1 MGLILIIS
9 AKKNTIKKSICIRIG
24 LFFMKIYEHFRECS
38 GVKEASDK
46 ILNKY
51 KEDEKKV
58 EIIDENM
65 PRFVSETERILNRN
79 RYLEGRVTYMF
90 NELIDIKQYAN
101 VGDIESIL
109 VLLSKYNLNKKLEL

>member
-1 MGLILIIS
+1 MYNL
-9 AKKNTIKKSICIRIG
+9 
-24 LFFMKIYEHFRECS
+24 
-38 GVKEASDK
+38 DK
-46 ILNKY
+46 ITWIDKLHC
-51 KEDEKKV
+51 V
-58 EIIDENM
+58 GEIIDENM